1 MTNQTRIKQAR
12 KALANQAP
20 PAPEVIGWI
29 DEPGTVTVNG
39 ETMTEAE
46 FARRYPGRHKTIRW
60 PDEVIRLGIDLSEV

>member
-1 MTNQTRIKQAR
+1 MTTKTRIKKAKQA
-12 KALANQAP
+12 LNPAP
-20 PAPEVIGWI
+20 PPEVIGWI

-46 FARRYPGRHKTIRW
+46 FTRRYPGKHKTIRW